1 MDAYSRCGLC
11 EHHSFQCSAC
21 LKRDRAERTRLKN
34 DAAGKRRLDTLLLSQ
49 TMLGAA
55 EQSSAV
61 GQIEPP
67 PPAAVPPPADAPVKR
82 TRAKRKPKILQAAQ
96 ESAFSESEASESE
109 DDDCEND
116 HVLGQTAKKARGPT
130 LPRINITE
138 RACVENWLQK
148 NRKDGKMKNAR
159 WIRGAGAKG
168 QSMTVASCEVKT
180 QGAYESLAMF
190 VNKHCK
196 FGHNDARV
204 WSADVAKRRWTS
216 MYKSFKEAMLL
227 GSKGN
232 SLAGNTLVELM
243 THKTSLLVKQKAK
256 CASFEIL
263 EALYSEHPSV
273 HPAQPKEFGSVPI
286 FANAD
291 NAEPSVVPVEGDGSS
306 VVIDTATVSA
316 RSTAATVAA
325 DNEGAVAAAVVVTP
339 VVGVADTVTPAVGG
353 GKPVGVLT
361 GKAAAEFHMKKSKEP
376 KKMEL
381 GEAYLQAQQEKHKV
395 YAISQAAKVK
405 ADLIQSL
412 ALAGK
417 THDEIVLFVSLL

>member
-1 MDAYSRCGLC
+1 M
-11 EHHSFQCSAC
+11 
-21 LKRDRAERTRLKN
+21 
-34 DAAGKRRLDTLLLSQ
+34 LLSSQ
-49 TMLGAA
+49 TIVRVQPTIV
-55 EQSSAV
+55 EDPVPAV
-61 GQIEPP
+61 IDQIEPP
-67 PPAAVPPPADAPVKR
+67 PPAAVPPPPPAAVPPPAPAAVKR
-82 TRAKRKPKILQAAQ
+82 QRAKGKISEAAK
-96 ESAFSESEASESE
+96 ESVVSESEASESE
-109 DDDCEND
+109 DDDCENE
-116 HVLGQTAKKARGPT
+116 HVLGQTSKKVRGPS

-148 NRKDGKMKNAR
+148 NRKDGRMKNAR

-168 QSMTVASCEVKT
+168 QSMTVASSEVKT

-232 SLAGNTLVELM
+232 SLAGATLVELM

-273 HPAQPKEFGSVPI
+273 HPAQPKEFGNVPI
-286 FANAD
+286 VANAD
-291 NAEPSVVPVEGDGSS
+291 NPEPSVVAVADGSP
-306 VVIDTATVSA
+306 VALDNATVSA
-316 RSTAATVAA
+316 RSTATTFAA
-325 DNEGAVAAAVVVTP
+325 DVEGTVAAAVDVTP
-339 VVGVADTVTPAVGG
+339 VVDTVTPAVGG

-381 GEAYLQAQQEKHKV
+381 GEAYLQAQQEKLKV
-395 YAISQAAKVK
+395 YAVSQAAKVK

-417 THDEIVLFVSLL
+417 THDEIVLIVSLL